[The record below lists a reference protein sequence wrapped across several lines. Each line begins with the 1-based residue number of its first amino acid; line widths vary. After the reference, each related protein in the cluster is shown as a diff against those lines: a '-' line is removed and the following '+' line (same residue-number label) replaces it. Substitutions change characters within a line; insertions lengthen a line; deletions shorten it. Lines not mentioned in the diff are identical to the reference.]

1 MQYFRQLGSFD
12 NRFHLVKNKHCPYG
26 LCSSTRIL
34 LKAHVNRIKLVPMK
48 LKICLLALGC
58 IFQVVS
64 ATYAQTTNQVF
75 GTGSYIINM
84 GAVPQTFSN
93 GLRPYGFVYE
103 LLNTYKVP
111 VAWVVNPAKS
121 KDGVDFTHN
130 GVQYRGGAFIIPAE
144 FRTTAVNNAIAL
156 WQSRG
161 VLGASTVAEITLPV
175 YKTRSFAPRGT
186 LDKSKGSIAAA
197 YFTNASSPPA
207 AFGGFSSNGWK
218 NPSQLAACDDI
229 FVLPHADPTWSTH
242 NNLYS
247 WNLNYQGNICSACHA
262 VSELENI
269 SDAGT
274 GIRMN
279 FLSTNGL
286 LLDNQHADG
295 SPPYS
300 YTHSEEPVMQFMGA
314 MDQAVVNGSE
324 QIYLPRPGSAWRPGV
339 KVGVFDPTQSDVP
352 SRSPGQAAI
361 VAFGRA
367 FDDANRGYVM
377 YEGGHDHNKDG
388 TIQFKVAAQRAFF
401 NFSYFSNNEK
411 NAWYTIN
418 LLGLPPN
425 VAPGNPV
432 TLTLQTPPE
441 MNLSE
446 YTIQWTSGS
455 SGGSF
460 SSTTAA
466 TVTYTPPAI
475 PVDETIVI
483 SVTISDLCNRQSF
496 SSASTV
502 VSNLLASSGIKLS
515 GRNGTFPSLSWQ
527 ITTAAEIQRFEIERS
542 ADRAGFLK
550 VGEVL
555 GQTAADWNF
564 EDPAAGNNRNYY
576 RIKAITTSGK
586 TLYSN
591 IIQLQGAN
599 GTANNSLVI
608 YPNPIRRNGTIQ
620 CQFNSSGVD
629 QLTITVVDMNGKRLF
644 SHQKAVSKGM
654 NSFSLSAGNIPAG
667 TFMIQ
672 AVSANGEQNQF
683 SRLVITP

>member
-1 MQYFRQLGSFD
+1 
-12 NRFHLVKNKHCPYG
+12 
-26 LCSSTRIL
+26 
-34 LKAHVNRIKLVPMK
+34 MK

-64 ATYAQTTNQVF
+64 ASYAQTTNQVF
-75 GTGSYIINM
+75 ATGSYIINM

-111 VAWVVNPAKS
+111 VAWVINPAKT

-130 GVQYRGGAFIIPAE
+130 SVQYRGGAFIIPAE

-161 VLGASTVAEITLPV
+161 VLGASTIAEITLPV
-175 YKTRSFAPRGT
+175 YKTLRFAPRWT

-197 YFTNASSPPA
+197 YFTNASIPPA

-229 FVLPHADPTWSTH
+229 FVLPHADPSWSTH
-242 NNLYS
+242 NNLYY
-247 WNLNYQGNICSACHA
+247 WNLNYQGNIWSACHA

-269 SDAGT
+269 SDAGS

-300 YTHSEEPVMQFMGA
+300 YTHSEEPIMQFMGA

-352 SRSPGQAAI
+352 SRSPGQAAV

-401 NFSYFSNNEK
+401 NFSFFANNEK
-411 NAWYTIN
+411 HAWYTIN
-418 LLGLPPN
+418 LLGLPAN

-432 TLTLQTPPE
+432 TLTLDTPPE

-446 YTIQWTSGS
+446 YTIQWTSS
-455 SGGSF
+455 ASGGSF
-460 SSTTAA
+460 SSTNSA

-475 PVDETIVI
+475 AADETIVV
-483 SVTISDLCNRQSF
+483 SVTISDLCNRQTF

-502 VSNLLASSGIKLS
+502 VSNLLSSSGIRLS
-515 GRNGTFPSLSWQ
+515 GKNGTVPALLWQ
-527 ITTAAEIQRFEIERS
+527 VTTAAEIQRYEIERS
-542 ADRAGFLK
+542 SDRVNFRK
-550 VGEVL
+550 VGEL
-555 GQTAADWNF
+555 LAMDQTALNYAD
-564 EDPAAGNNRNYY
+564 ESAGPSKNYY
-576 RIKAITTSGK
+576 RIKAFTNTGK
-586 TLYSN
+586 ILYSN
-591 IIQLQGAN
+591 TIQLQGSTGSEA
-599 GTANNSLVI
+599 GSLVV
-608 YPNPIRRNGTIQ
+608 YPNPVRRNGTIH
-620 CQFNSSGVD
+620 CQFRSAGTD
-629 QLTITVVDMNGKRLF
+629 QLTITVIDMNGKQV
-644 SHQKAVSKGM
+644 STYQKSVSNGM
-654 NSFSLSAGNIPAG
+654 NAFSLPAG
-667 TFMIQ
+667 ELNAGTYLLQ
-672 AVSANGEQNQF
+672 ARSANGQENQV